1 VVLALGAVGP
11 ATAEA
16 QVDDEWALGTWSG
29 MLEAGPQS
37 LEIVYHITEAAQ
49 GTLTGSMDVPAQGAT
64 GIPLTTV
71 DVEDRKITITF
82 PVPGG
87 GTYEGTVED
96 GGAMVTG
103 TFTQAGQSFPMNLE
117 RSG

>member
-1 VVLALGAVGP
+1 
-11 ATAEA
+11 
-16 QVDDEWALGTWSG
+16 
-29 MLEAGPQS
+29 
-37 LEIVYHITEAAQ
+37 
-49 GTLTGSMDVPAQGAT
+49 MDVPAQGVT

-71 DVEDRKITITF
+71 DVEDGTITLTF

-87 GTYEGTVED
+87 GSYEGTVDD

-117 RSG
+117 RSRGVSRAPSAAAGAR